1 MPRLDSAFD
10 TARRTV
16 PVAAPRGRGWLVP
29 TLVGLAAVLLL
40 GFWAARRRPVETVST
55 GTTVPAD
62 TTRAVPAGMVSE
74 TLPGG
79 TTLTIPATGIESRL
93 VTFIKDPAAKV
104 SDTVWFDFDRL
115 LFETGSATL
124 KPESQ
129 DQLGLVAQILQAY
142 PNVKARVGGYTD
154 NVGNPSA
161 NVRLSQARATNVVQ
175 ALEAKGVAAGR
186 LDAKGYGAEHPVA
199 DNATE
204 AGRAQNR
211 RIALR
216 VTAK

>member
-1 MPRLDSAFD
+1 
-10 TARRTV
+10 
-16 PVAAPRGRGWLVP
+16 
-29 TLVGLAAVLLL
+29 
-40 GFWAARRRPVETVST
+40 
-55 GTTVPAD
+55 
-62 TTRAVPAGMVSE
+62 MVSE

-104 SDTVWFDFDRL
+104 SDTVWFEFDRL